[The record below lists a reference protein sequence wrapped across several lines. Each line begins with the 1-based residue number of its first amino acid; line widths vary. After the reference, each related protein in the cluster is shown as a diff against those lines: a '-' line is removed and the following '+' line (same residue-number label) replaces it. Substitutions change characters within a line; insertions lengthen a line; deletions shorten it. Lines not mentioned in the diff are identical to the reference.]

1 VKLENVKWNELSFGH
16 VIRLVREI
24 AVIVVFS
31 YLAIRIFSGN
41 LSLDFTKLTASEL
54 VSILLAFFSIALAAS
69 FFFAA
74 TSTSNQFYDNIS
86 KFNKDTSEL
95 LGRLDEQI
103 KHVNSS
109 QKELGNRIDK
119 QYLMQNGTDSDEQN
133 DENEEKINE
142 IEAKWQE
149 SFKKIL
155 DSTTIDPSEKQKL
168 EAELREKDKELNA
181 LREDQAKIKAK
192 KIFTI
197 IRYLKKKID
206 EFGLEQASTLRPDE
220 LLFIITQKSIL
231 PFSRDLEKYGFTE
244 VELPESRHEI
254 TKEGKELV
262 SSVVSSMLKNDS
274 NNSKHADW

>member
-24 AVIVVFS
+24 ALIVVFS
-31 YLAIRIFSGN
+31 YLAIRIFSGE

-54 VSILLAFFSIALAAS
+54 VSILLAFFAIALSAS

-119 QYLMQNGTDSDEQN
+119 QYLIQDSSDSNEQSDEN
-133 DENEEKINE
+133 KEKINE
-142 IEAKWQE
+142 IQAKLQE
-149 SFKKIL
+149 SLNKIL
-155 DSTTIDPSEKQKL
+155 DSATIEPGAKREL
-168 EAELREKDKELNA
+168 ETELREKNLELNI
-181 LREDQAKIKAK
+181 LRENQAEINAK
-192 KIFTI
+192 KIFTLK
-197 IRYLKKKID
+197 RYLKRKID
-206 EFGLEQASTLRPDE
+206 DLGLNEASSLSPDE
-220 LLFIITQKSIL
+220 LLFIITKKSIPAFTL
-231 PFSRDLEKYGFTE
+231 DLMKNGFTE
-244 VELPESRHEI
+244 VDRPESRREI
-254 TKEGKELV
+254 TQAGVELV
-262 SSVVSSMLKNDS
+262 SSVVASMLEDDS
-274 NNSKHADW
+274 

>member
-31 YLAIRIFSGN
+31 YLAIRIFSGD

-54 VSILLAFFSIALAAS
+54 VSILLAFFSIALSAS

-74 TSTSNQFYDNIS
+74 TSASNQFYDNIS

-119 QYLMQNGTDSDEQN
+119 QYLIQNGADSDEQS

-142 IEAKWQE
+142 IQAKWQE
-149 SFKKIL
+149 SLNKIL
-155 DSTTIDPSEKQKL
+155 DSATIEPGEKQKL
-168 EAELREKDKELNA
+168 ESELREKDNELNV

-192 KIFTI
+192 KIFSI
-197 IRYLKKKID
+197 KRYLKKKID
-206 EFGLEQASTLRPDE
+206 AFGLEEASALSPDE
-220 LLFIITQKSIL
+220 LLLIITQKSIP
-231 PFSRDLEKYGFTE
+231 PFRRDLEKYGFTD
-244 VELPESRHEI
+244 VERPESRHEI

-262 SSVVSSMLKNDS
+262 STVVSSMLEDDS
-274 NNSKHADW
+274 